1 MAFQSQLKRPLTRL
15 AQGLAFALA
24 FQTPSFIRAQADEL
38 PPPVRATATVA
49 GGDTGGLFFG
59 QKPDPAK
66 TRQYF
71 IAAESELWDYAP
83 SGKDDVCGMTLPPPV
98 VAQRKGGKLRYIQYT
113 DATFTT
119 RVIGTPSLGILGPTL
134 RGVTGEFLAITFFNR
149 TTQPL
154 SMHPHGVKYDKD
166 SEGAYYRPTPGR
178 GAAVDAGA
186 KFTYVWFLDEASGPL
201 PSEPSSKGW
210 LYHSHVDGD
219 NETLM
224 GLMGCIIVTDAKRAR
239 PDGTPADVDREF
251 ATLFMIFD
259 ESGLS
264 SAEAEAAEYGT
275 GPDAAG
281 LVSAPPTW
289 AQVLQM
295 REQGSRYAINGYIF
309 GNLPG
314 LEMNEGDRTRWYLFG
329 LGSEM
334 DLHTAH
340 WHGLRVIE
348 EGRRR
353 TDVVDLLPATMKVA
367 DMVADNPGSWLFH
380 CHVAEHMQEGMF
392 SRLVVHARNTVGVD
406 RSPAHAFLGLKPA
419 EQSLRLDRA
428 EAVLTLG
435 ITPVRAEIILAGVAT
450 VFDGFAAYNQ
460 PVRVQFGGRTLS
472 FQPDRHG
479 MAKEER
485 ASFRIK
491 NANEFGVIRGGLLE
505 FELVLNGAD
514 WLAEIAGGAGAA
526 KAGPAQDVPMTL
538 ELGPARH
545 VTTARIVRR
554 MQRP

>member
-1 MAFQSQLKRPLTRL
+1 ML
-15 AQGLAFALA
+15 AAAHVH
-24 FQTPSFIRAQADEL
+24 AQPDEP
-38 PPPVRATATVA
+38 PPPVRPTATVG

-59 QKPDPAK
+59 QKPDPARS
-66 TRQYF
+66 RQYY

-83 SGKDDVCGMTLPPPV
+83 SGKDDVCGMMLPPPV

-119 RVIGTPSLGILGPTL
+119 RVIGTPSLGILGPVL
-134 RGVTGEFLAITFFNR
+134 RGAVGDNLVITFLNR

-154 SMHPHGVKYDKD
+154 SLHPHGVKYDKD
-166 SEGAYYRPTPGR
+166 SEGAYYRPGPGR
-178 GAAVDAGA
+178 GGAVDAGA

-201 PSEPSSKGW
+201 PGEPSSKGW
-210 LYHSHVDGD
+210 LYHSHVNGD
-219 NETLM
+219 SETLM

-259 ESGLS
+259 ESGLGD
-264 SAEAEAAEYGT
+264 AELEAAEYGT
-275 GPDAAG
+275 GPDTAG
-281 LVSAPPTW
+281 LLSPPPSW

-295 REQGSRYAINGYIF
+295 REMGSRYAINGYIF

-314 LEMNEGDRTRWYLFG
+314 LEMNEGERTRWYLFG
-329 LGSEM
+329 LGSEQ

-380 CHVAEHMQEGMF
+380 CHVAEHMREGMF
-392 SRLVVHARNTVGVD
+392 SRLVVHPRNAVGVD
-406 RSPAHAFLGLKPA
+406 RSPAHAFLGLRQA

-435 ITPVRAEIILAGVAT
+435 ISPVRAEIILAGVAT

-460 PVRVQFGGRTLS
+460 AVHVQIGGRTLS

-479 MAKEER
+479 MAKEPR

-491 NANEFGVIRGGLLE
+491 NANEFGVVRGGLLE

-514 WLAEIAGGAGAA
+514 WLGEITSAAAGAA
-526 KAGPAQDVPMTL
+526 PGAAQDVPLTL
-538 ELGPARH
+538 ELGTARH